1 MKKYPP
7 GIKHNGEDGPFVTLR
22 GVDERA
28 TADEPRADDG
38 THTYA
43 LTHTQTQAK
52 QHVYVDF

>member
-28 TADEPRADDG
+28 TADEPRADDR
-38 THTYA
+38 THT
-43 LTHTQTQAK
+43 LRAK
-52 QHVYVDF
+52 QHVHVEC